1 MLKTV
6 STAFCSIGVAISTA
20 AAFELPELDVA
31 RTSFNYSGD
40 MDFRDEDGSMSL
52 TQFEL
57 QTLLS
62 KPIEVVENVNIVPM
76 FGYKNTNLNFEN
88 VGANN
93 EELHSLNLSALL
105 FAGRD
110 DSPWIFVGW
119 GRAELAT
126 DFQAISSDDLTY
138 DIAGAAAYRFNKSFI
153 LAAGGAMANLNG
165 DSTFYPV
172 IGFDWIINEK
182 TRMGL
187 YGPVFVASY
196 TPCEDWEFS
205 VRGDSIGNI
214 WNISDDQG
222 RSRSY
227 NLYSYR
233 LGIFAGRRLKDQLWL
248 TAGVGATFG
257 NQLELT
263 TPDGDEIFD
272 EEMESGFFGQLGL
285 RLKVW

>member
-138 DIAGAAAYRFNKSFI
+138 DFAGAAAYRFNKSFI

-257 NQLELT
+257 NQLKLT

>member
-6 STAFCSIGVAISTA
+6 STAVCSLGVAISTA

-40 MDFRDEDGSMSL
+40 MDFKDKDGSLSL
-52 TQFEL
+52 SQFEL
-57 QTLLS
+57 RTLLS
-62 KPIEVVENVNIVPM
+62 KPIEVVHNVNIVPM
-76 FGYKNTNLNFEN
+76 FEYKNTNLNFEN

-110 DSPWIFVGW
+110 DSPWMFLGW

-126 DFQAISSDDLTY
+126 DFQGVSSDDLTY
-138 DIAGAAAYRFNKSFI
+138 DVAGAAAYRFNKSFI
-153 LAAGGAMANLNG
+153 LAVGAAVANLNG

-182 TRMGL
+182 FRMGL

-196 TPCEDWEFS
+196 MPCEDWEFS
-205 VRGDSIGNI
+205 VRGDSVGNI
-214 WNISDDQG
+214 WNIRDDQG

-227 NLYSYR
+227 NLNSYR
-233 LGIFAGRRLKDQLWL
+233 LGVYAGRRLTGQLWL

-257 NQLELT
+257 NEIKLT
-263 TPDGDEIFD
+263 KPDGDEIFD
-272 EEMESGFFGQLGL
+272 EEMESGFFGQVGL